1 MTLERPHRWPLW
13 RRQLTVLVR
22 QEVKRTLFS
31 RRALLVYVLV
41 AMPLAVAV
49 LRALFIPDNLLTEV
63 AHTTRDFA
71 EMYRIF
77 MLRFVVFFGCAGF
90 FIQAFRG
97 EILDHSLH
105 YLMLAPVR
113 REVLILG
120 KYLGALVTAL
130 AVFLPATTVIFVL
143 FYLPHGVS
151 ACSSFLFS
159 GGGLGHLISYL
170 AIITLAS
177 MGWGAVFLLLG
188 ILVRNPMV
196 PTMVI
201 LAWESWVAG
210 LPPLLKFFSITH
222 HLTALY
228 PVPLTHGPFALL
240 SNSTPAPLAVLG
252 LLVVCGLILA
262 LASLRARRMEITYAA
277 D

>member
-1 MTLERPHRWPLW
+1 MTLDRPGRWPLW
-13 RRQLTVLVR
+13 RRQLAVLVR
-22 QEVKRTLFS
+22 QEVARTLFS
-31 RRALLVYVLV
+31 RRALLVYLLV

-49 LRALFIPDNLLTEV
+49 LRAVFIPDRLVAEV
-63 AHTTRDFA
+63 SGTTRDFA

-97 EILDHSLH
+97 EILDRSLH

-113 REVLILG
+113 REVLVLG

-130 AVFLPATTVIFVL
+130 SVFLPATALIFVL

-151 ACSSFLFS
+151 T
-159 GGGLGHLISYL
+159 GLGFVLSGAGLGNLLSYL
-170 AIITLAS
+170 AIITLAA

-196 PTMVI
+196 PTLVI
-201 LAWESWVAG
+201 LLWESWVSG

-252 LLVVCGLILA
+252 LLVVCALILA
-262 LASLRARRMEITYAA
+262 LASWRARRMEITYAA

>member
-1 MTLERPHRWPLW
+1 MTLARPDRWPLW
-13 RRQLTVLVR
+13 RRQILVLVR
-22 QEVKRTLFS
+22 QEVGRSLFS
-31 RRALLVYVLV
+31 RRALLVYILV
-41 AMPLAVAV
+41 AMPLMVAI
-49 LRALFIPDNLLTEV
+49 LRAMFIPDRLLVEV
-63 AHTTRDFA
+63 SGTTRDFA

-77 MLRFVVFFGCAGF
+77 MLRFVIFFGCAGF

-97 EILDHSLH
+97 EILDRSLH

-113 REVLILG
+113 REVLVLG

-130 AVFLPATTVIFVL
+130 VVFLPATAVIYVL
-143 FYLPHGVS
+143 FYLPHGLS
-151 ACSSFLFS
+151 TCASFILS
-159 GGGLGHLISYL
+159 GGGLANLLSYL
-170 AIITLAS
+170 AIIALAA

-196 PTMVI
+196 PTLVI
-201 LAWESWVAG
+201 LLWESWVSG
-210 LPPLLKFFSITH
+210 LPPLLKFFSVTH

-252 LLVVCGLILA
+252 LLVVCAFILG
-262 LASLRARRMEITYAA
+262 LASWRARRMEVTYAA